1 MSKKNAGFP
10 EKRGNP
16 PENRD
21 KKSGGVGFYIG

>member
-16 PENRD
+16 PGNRD